1 MFDGRNVSGL
11 IVLGGDDAGLV
22 LELPL
27 VLEVDVLAIGVCHA
41 AAKGVE
47 DGRTG
52 AQIPLLDH
60 GGVDVDIL
68 MPRHQ
73 LPNLGIN
80 VKSLFTSQNLTKKI
94 QKKG

>member
-1 MFDGRNVSGL
+1 MFDGRHVSGL
-11 IVLGGDDAGLV
+11 IILGGDDTGLV

-27 VLEVDVLAIGVCHA
+27 VLKVDVLAIGVCHA

-52 AQIPLLDH
+52 AQVPLLDH

-68 MPRHQ
+68 VPRHQ

-80 VKSLFTSQNLTKKI
+80 VKSLFASQNLTKKI